1 MADNWVQT
9 PTTSNLLKQTYVKDF
24 LDISGSLYLRNGS
37 MNIMGNISASG
48 DLTCK
53 NLSVASGALDS
64 GVNSDV
70 QTALDLKQDT
80 LIPGTNIAITGNV
93 MSVSGGGG
101 GGGSTAGVSNTV
113 SGDVLF
119 SLNTVVNGN
128 LAVAG
133 NIYVGGTEV
142 HTSDDRLKINEN
154 KIETALEEIKKL
166 TPEIYNKKKTATD
179 DSGIYLKESGLIA
192 QDIWYKTPSLRHLV
206 QINESWNIQDM
217 ELNADIQ
224 NDPDYEANGWST
236 EPALINYVGIIPYL
250 VKSIQELNTK
260 YEENQTLIENYKTM

>member
-37 MNIMGNISASG
+37 MNIMGNISANG

-53 NLSVASGALDS
+53 NLSVVSGALDS

-80 LIPGTNIAITGNV
+80 LIPGTNIAIAGNV
-93 MSVSGGGG
+93 MSVSGGGEG
-101 GGGSTAGVSNTV
+101 VTGVSNTV
-113 SGDVLF
+113 SGDVLI
-119 SLNTVVNGN
+119 SVNTVVNGN
-128 LAVAG
+128 LVVTG
-133 NIYVGGTEV
+133 NINVGGVEV

-166 TPEIYNKKKTATD
+166 TPEIYNKKKSISD
-179 DSGIYLKESGLIA
+179 DSGIYIKESGLIA

-206 QINESWNIQDM
+206 QTSESWNIQDM
-217 ELNADIQ
+217 SMNDDIQ
-224 NDPDYEANGWST
+224 NDPDYEAKGWST
-236 EPALINYVGIIPYL
+236 EIASINYVGIIPYL

-260 YEENQTLIENYKTM
+260 YGENQTLIENYKTSKNV